1 MTSNTAPSTPIFKK
15 SMENIAESTPIEKSK
30 NPQPL
35 PRSGTLENLSGSQ
48 SSGLGSSTD
57 VKEKTESKKQK
68 FTSKLKYFKK
78 GEFFNLSFV
87 QFLES
92 FRFCR

>member
-1 MTSNTAPSTPIFKK
+1 MPENPLKSNTSPTYPIFKK
-15 SMENIAESTPIEKSK
+15 SMENVTLSTPSK
-30 NPQPL
+30 E
-35 PRSGTLENLSGSQ
+35 TLENLSGSQ

-78 GEFFNLSFV
+78 GEFFGYFFNIT
-87 QFLES
+87 
-92 FRFCR
+92 